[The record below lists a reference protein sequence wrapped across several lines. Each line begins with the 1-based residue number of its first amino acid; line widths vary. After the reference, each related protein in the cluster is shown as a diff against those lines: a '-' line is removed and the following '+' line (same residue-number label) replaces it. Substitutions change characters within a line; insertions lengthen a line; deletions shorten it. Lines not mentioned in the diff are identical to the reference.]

1 MIKED
6 KGDVVESPTL
16 EEEKSILNPPKI
28 KKKAAKSPLRTG
40 YLSHENLEH
49 IEKPEL
55 IKLLLDFD
63 TKASEQD
70 QLIFEMRT
78 LLQSGKGLGDILNLS
93 HLLHTFMSVIR
104 ERYCSVNASILLI
117 DDFIPNEKCFKLK
130 GQQGL
135 AKYYNAG
142 DYEEEIELF
151 SFPIVDGL
159 LWQILKQGDVFSVQ
173 SMKHMPRFK
182 TAWDKWNLS
191 VLQSDIW
198 CPLIKKG
205 DVKGILTLGVKE
217 NGQQIPQSEY
227 AFLQDLASIAVTNI
241 DSVLKYEKNEIILK
255 NVRTLYDVNQHL
267 AIVNDFKKLCIE
279 ALATAVDALSAQK
292 GNLMLLDEATQTL
305 EIKVVWGAIP
315 RAVRDRI
322 NSGEEQTKSFAIGE
336 GIAGQVAQTKKAIRE
351 NDRSKIDQVGK
362 NIVYSI
368 LTVPLLRGDKLVGVI
383 NMTNKVK
390 KEHDQL
396 VLDTLGRFTEDDE
409 TLMMG
414 LADQAAMN
422 IHKAKLYNASI
433 TDKMTGLFNTR
444 HFDFELLQ
452 KVEESILSK
461 QPMTLAISDI
471 DHFKKFNDT
480 YGHKAGDLVLIEVA
494 KKFQDITRHNPD
506 FMAFRY
512 GGEEYCLLFPHTS
525 SNEAFKYIEEYR
537 NAVEKMVVMYDGK
550 ELRVTCSIGLATVPD
565 DCVTGKD
572 LFLNSDA
579 ALYACKEGGRNQV
592 RGYLAGKK
600 AKASETP

>member
-1 MIKED
+1 MVRED
-6 KGDVVESPTL
+6 KGEVVESPTL
-16 EEEKSILNPPKI
+16 EEEKAILNPPKI
-28 KKKAAKSPLRTG
+28 KHKPIKPMLRTG
-40 YLSHENLEH
+40 YLSQENLEH
-49 IEKPEL
+49 VEKPEL

-63 TKASEQD
+63 TRASEQD

-78 LLQSGKGLGDILNLS
+78 LLQSGKGLGDILNLPQ
-93 HLLHTFMSVIR
+93 LLHTFMSVIR
-104 ERYCSVNASILLI
+104 ERYCAVNASILLI
-117 DDFIPNEKCFKLK
+117 DDFFPNEKSFKLK
-130 GQQGL
+130 AQQGL
-135 AKYYNAG
+135 EKYYNAG

-151 SFPIVDGL
+151 SFPIIDGL

-191 VLQSDIW
+191 VLQSDVW

-205 DVKGILTLGVKE
+205 EVKGILTLGLME
-217 NGQQIPQSEY
+217 NGHQIPQTEY

-241 DSVLKYEKNEIILK
+241 DSVLKYEKNEVILK
-255 NVRTLYDVNQHL
+255 NVRTLYDVNQQL

-279 ALATAVDALSAQK
+279 ALSTAVDALSAQK
-292 GNLMLLDEATQTL
+292 GNLMLLDEQTQTL
-305 EIKVVWGAIP
+305 EIKVVWGALP

-336 GIAGQVAQTKKAIRE
+336 GIAGQVAQTKKPIRE

-368 LTVPLLRGDKLVGVI
+368 LAVPLMRGDTLVGVI

-390 KEHDQL
+390 KENGQL
-396 VLDTLGRFTEDDE
+396 VLDTMGRFTEDDE

-422 IHKAKLYNASI
+422 IHKARLYNASI

-444 HFDFELLQ
+444 HFDFELQQ
-452 KVEESILSK
+452 KVEESAATK

-494 KKFQDITRHNPD
+494 KRFQDVTRHNPD

-512 GGEEYCLLFPHTS
+512 GGEEYCLLFPHTNS
-525 SNEAFKYIEEYR
+525 AEAFKYIEEYR
-537 NAVEKMVVMYDGK
+537 SAVEKMVVMYEGK
-550 ELRVTCSIGLATVPD
+550 ELRVTCSIGFATVPD
-565 DCVTGKD
+565 DCQTAKE
-572 LFLNSDA
+572 LFLNADA
-579 ALYACKEGGRNQV
+579 ALYACKEGGRNQA
-592 RGYLAGKK
+592 RAFLGGKK
-600 AKASETP
+600 IKP